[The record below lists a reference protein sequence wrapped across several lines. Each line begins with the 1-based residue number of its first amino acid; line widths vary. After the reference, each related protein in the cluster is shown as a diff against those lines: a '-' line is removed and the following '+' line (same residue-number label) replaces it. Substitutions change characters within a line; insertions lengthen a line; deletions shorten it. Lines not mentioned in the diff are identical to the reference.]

1 MPDLYVSETWRGRWV
16 VATKPWVESD
26 NDATILA
33 SFGDRRHAEAWQAEH
48 INWLKKLRHTTL

>member
-1 MPDLYVSETWRGRWV
+1 MSELYVSQTWRGRWV

-33 SFGDRRHAEAWQAEH
+33 SFGDRQHAEAWQAEH
-48 INWLKKLRHTTL
+48 TTWLKKLRHVAY